1 MRRWGAL
8 FVCVWVGLVTGCGA
22 DPERPDPQVSASNSS
37 LPAPVPSVPP
47 AGPLSASAYQAEL
60 TRIDQVLGGSAR
72 ALTRVRTAE
81 GLGEAI
87 TTLAQ
92 SLNTAAV
99 RLAALTVTSRLS
111 AVHELLQARIGV
123 AATRLTSALGQ
134 TEDDARCGGAAYTS
148 QKVQRQLR
156 TDLSAALTQ
165 LKELR
170 LKFGTTLP
178 DPGPAPKDE
187 RPPSGDVLVRRGTAG
202 SGRLKITNGTAKD
215 VAISIVDDGKPPG
228 TPQIMVYIQTGR
240 TVTVNRIGGTY
251 HLYFKSGSDWDP
263 KTRRFRSDCSFK
275 KFEQTFTPDQGWQL
289 NLQPQ
294 PTGNTTM
301 TEVEAY

>member
-8 FVCVWVGLVTGCGA
+8 FVCVWMSLVTGCGA
-22 DPERPDPQVSASNSS
+22 DPERPDPVVSPSNSS
-37 LPAPVPSVPP
+37 APVPSVPV
-47 AGPLSASAYQAEL
+47 AGPLGTSAYQAEL

-72 ALTRVRTAE
+72 MLTRVRTAE

-92 SLNTAAV
+92 SLNTVAI

-123 AATRLTSALGQ
+123 AASRLTSALDQ
-134 TEDDARCGGAAYTS
+134 TEEDARCGGAAYTS

-156 TDLSAALTQ
+156 TDLSTALTQ
-165 LKELR
+165 LKG
-170 LKFGTTLP
+170 LKLTFGTTLP

-187 RPPSGDVLVRRGTAG
+187 RPPSGDVLVRQGAAG
-202 SGRLKITNGTAKD
+202 SGRLMITNGTAKD
-215 VAISIVDDGKPPG
+215 VAISIVNDGRPPG
-228 TPQIMVYIQTGR
+228 SPQLMVYLRTGK

-263 KTRRFRSDCSFK
+263 KTRKFRADCLFK